1 MVLQCRYYLLNIF
14 NILGWITKY
23 FHSIQDYLKKDVW
36 YNFAFLRSNIRLRQ
50 LTRRGW
56 DGGSTTTLLNSFAG
70 EINFWNFFTPDNF
83 CSFLYKCHL
92 PQPIWQ
98 LATLYNE
105 NWGKFG
111 HVVFVQAIIVRKE
124 KTSNSLAH
132 PWDNFLHNCHSSPP
146 LTLISPKANSSRK
159 PFFSI
164 KMVNFFV
171 NTVISQH
178 DKGTFHKRCLRVH
191 DSYEAW

>member
-1 MVLQCRYYLLNIF
+1 MFWVCWKDRDLCIEDRIFPQSVKTRKLPRIIMVLQCRYYLLNIF
-14 NILGWITKY
+14 NILRWITKY

-92 PQPIWQ
+92 PWPIWQ

-111 HVVFVQAIIVRKE
+111 HVVFVQAIIVR
-124 KTSNSLAH
+124 
-132 PWDNFLHNCHSSPP
+132 
-146 LTLISPKANSSRK
+146 
-159 PFFSI
+159 
-164 KMVNFFV
+164 
-171 NTVISQH
+171 
-178 DKGTFHKRCLRVH
+178 
-191 DSYEAW
+191 